1 MATINPKSV
10 AGYLAAFS
18 QFVNPHVPIW
28 QQMGCYFSN
37 RAWPH
42 YAQLFGLLCSG
53 RRLGTQRNAGYF
65 AHRASAYF
73 GALLYHLWHFT
84 GPLARTKGSLR
95 YELTGS
101 CECGRVTFSLSG
113 TIPDV
118 ELCHCSQCRK
128 TSGHIWASVLV
139 PDEQCKITSD
149 ETLKWRRSSDS
160 AQRGF
165 CTDCGSS
172 LFYKHDEENKIA
184 VAAGALETPTG
195 LGMNGIFL

>member
-1 MATINPKSV
+1 MN
-10 AGYLAAFS
+10 
-18 QFVNPHVPIW
+18 
-28 QQMGCYFSN
+28 
-37 RAWPH
+37 
-42 YAQLFGLLCSG
+42 
-53 RRLGTQRNAGYF
+53 
-65 AHRASAYF
+65 
-73 GALLYHLWHFT
+73 
-84 GPLARTKGSLR
+84 
-95 YELTGS
+95 LTGS

-118 ELCHCSQCRK
+118 ELGHCSQYRK
-128 TSGHIWASVLV
+128 TSGHSWASVLV

-184 VAAGALETPTG
+184 VAVGALETPTD
-195 LGMNGIFL
+195 LGIERHIFVKDKGDYYQIPDHEHQLERY